1 MLVFKPSTSDDLEL
15 IKEYKASGDIEIL
28 GQLFSRY
35 TSLVLGVCLKYLK
48 DREEAKDAAM
58 QIFENLIQD
67 LKDHD
72 VENFKGWLY
81 VITRN
86 HCLMYLRAGK
96 GKFRQELSPELM
108 ESELVLHP
116 EEEPEMEQNLGKL
129 EKCIERLVEEQKWC
143 VQLFFLKEKCYKEIT
158 SLTGFDLN
166 KVKSYIQNGK
176 RNLKI
181 CMEQN
186 G

>member
-1 MLVFKPSTSDDLEL
+1 MLISKRSTPEDLEL
-15 IKEYKASGDIEIL
+15 IKQYKVSGDMEIL

-48 DREEAKDAAM
+48 DREEAKDTVM
-58 QIFENLIQD
+58 QIFEKLVQG
-67 LKDHD
+67 LKDHN
-72 VENFKGWLY
+72 VENFKSWLY
-81 VITRN
+81 VSTRN

-96 GKFRQELSPELM
+96 GKFREELSPELM
-108 ESELVLHP
+108 ESELFLHP
-116 EEEPEMEQNLGKL
+116 EEEPEKEQNLTKL
-129 EKCIERLVEEQKWC
+129 EKCIEQLGEEQKRC
-143 VQLFFLKEKCYKEIT
+143 VQLFFLKEKCYKEVT

-166 KVKSYIQNGK
+166 KVKSYIQNAK